1 MLVKTAEP
9 MRKLREL
16 YKLPVIKSASLLAVL
31 VVVSPK
37 AASSGIQLCRDF
49 SHFLLLLLL
58 CLEACF
64 ANSTIAGC
72 ILIRVILMC

>member
-49 SHFLLLLLL
+49 SHFLLLLL

-64 ANSTIAGC
+64 ANSNIAGC